1 MQKLIEKLYQELFVL
16 KYAMGCHGLVNELA
30 ECSCSSLKFIYLRS
44 LNLPATIGE
53 NVRIIQLHD

>member
-30 ECSCSSLKFIYLRS
+30 KHSCSSLKTFILD
-44 LNLPATIGE
+44 L
-53 NVRIIQLHD
+53 